1 MAILLR
7 YTTIKNGGIVFTGN
21 TLGLSKQ
28 ANANSAGL
36 VGSIGAFISLNT
48 SLQVGNFPPG
58 TTLDYTKNGSSA
70 LLDLPVGS
78 NVLYAELVWGGLY
91 RSSVN
96 NISNIIDN
104 PIEFRTPAG
113 SFSVSP
119 DAATKQIF
127 NIPSGTIT
135 IGFYVRTA
143 NVTSLVQ
150 SGMSGTYSAGK
161 VPALLEAID
170 SRTSE
175 TNHAGWTLAVVYEN
189 AGLPLRNL
197 TLWSGGALVSPA
209 AGNTDVTL
217 SGFVTPDTLP
227 ITGKLFV
234 SAQEGDAIISGDK
247 LQFGQSLSNLQT
259 LSGPNNPAGNFFASQ
274 INNSSGMID
283 TAGTFGTRNASAMTG
298 TNISAGRQGW
308 DITAVDVSSLI
319 VPGQTA
325 AVIRFTSDGDLY
337 VANCVGL
344 QIDSKGAIL
353 KIEKK
358 VDKTYAMLDEVITYS
373 FLITNS
379 GTTRAETVT
388 LQDILPSGLTLVDG
402 SIRIDGVPYTGTLP
416 VTFGPLNVQTTAVV
430 TFSVK
435 AETLPAINPVFN
447 IARVGY
453 TFMPLHGVT
462 VHGSAE
468 SNFVSVFIVEIH
480 AKLNKSVDKVYAVQ
494 GEYLTYTSVLKNDG
508 NLPLMHLFFQDV
520 VPQGTSFVGGSV
532 SIDGIFYAAYDPT
545 VGFPLPSLA
554 PGSSITIKFQVQ
566 IISSGE

>member
-21 TLGLSKQ
+21 TLGLSKL

-70 LLDLPVGS
+70 MLDLPVGS

-113 SFSVSP
+113 SFSVSA

-150 SGMSGTYSAGK
+150 SALSGTYSAGK

-197 TLWSGGALVSPA
+197 TLWSGGALVSAA
-209 AGNTDVTL
+209 AGNTDVKL
-217 SGFVTPDTLP
+217 IGFVTPDTLP

-259 LSGPNNPAGNFFASQ
+259 LSGPNNPAGNFFVSQ
-274 INNSSGMID
+274 INNSSGLID
-283 TAGTFGTRNASAMTG
+283 TSGTFGTRNASAMTG

-358 VDKTYAMLDEVITYS
+358 VDKTYAMLDEDITYS

-402 SIRIDGVPYTGTLP
+402 SISIDGVPYTGTLP

-430 TFSVK
+430 TFK
-435 AETLPAINPVFN
+435 AKAKTLPALNPVFN

-453 TFMPLHGVT
+453 TFMPLPGVT
-462 VHGSAE
+462 LHDSAE

-480 AKLNKSVDKVYAVQ
+480 A
-494 GEYLTYTSVLKNDG
+494 
-508 NLPLMHLFFQDV
+508 
-520 VPQGTSFVGGSV
+520 
-532 SIDGIFYAAYDPT
+532 
-545 VGFPLPSLA
+545 
-554 PGSSITIKFQVQ
+554 
-566 IISSGE
+566 

>member
-7 YTTIKNGGIVFTGN
+7 YTNIKNGGIVFTGN
-21 TLGLSKQ
+21 TLGLSKLT
-28 ANANSAGL
+28 NANSAGT

-48 SLQVGNFPPG
+48 GLQVGNFPPG

-70 LLDLPVGS
+70 LLNLPAGS
-78 NVLYAELVWGGLY
+78 KVLYAELVWGGLY

-96 NISNIIDN
+96 KIANVIDN
-104 PIEFRTPAG
+104 AIEFRTPSG
-113 SFSVSP
+113 IFSVNP
-119 DAATKQIF
+119 DTATKQIF

-189 AGLPLRNL
+189 AGLPLRSL
-197 TLWSGGALVSPA
+197 TLWSGGALVSA
-209 AGNTDVTL
+209 SAGNTDVTL

-247 LQFGQSLSNLQT
+247 LQFGKSLASLQT

-274 INNSSGMID
+274 INNSSGLID
-283 TAGTFGTRNASAMTG
+283 TTGTFGSRNALAMTG

-353 KIEKK
+353 KIDKK
-358 VDKTYAMLDEVITYS
+358 VDRSYAMLDEAITYS
-373 FLITNS
+373 FDITNY

-388 LQDILPSGLTLVDG
+388 LQDILPSGLTLIDG
-402 SIRIDGVPYTGTLP
+402 SVRINGAPYAGMMP
-416 VTFGPLNVQTTAVV
+416 VTFGPLDAQASAVV

-435 AETLPAINPVFN
+435 AETLPSVNPVFN
-447 IARVGY
+447 IAQAEY
-453 TFMPLHGVT
+453 TFMPLPGVI
-462 VHGSAE
+462 VRGSAE
-468 SNFVSVFIVEIH
+468 SNFASVFIVDIH
-480 AKLNKSVDKVYAVQ
+480 AELKKSVDKVYAVQ

-508 NLPLMHLFFQDV
+508 NLPFHNLFFHDA
-520 VPQGTSFVGGSV
+520 VPPETSFVNGSV
-532 SIDGIFYAAYDPT
+532 LINGISYTAYDPT

-554 PGSSITIKFQVQ
+554 PGNSVIIKFQVQ
-566 IISSGE
+566 II